1 MISHLGLAVT
11 SPLESG
17 QCKECGEEDSHTYW
31 CAIGSSLKE
40 GTRLRISHLG
50 SDQIPRQ
57 EILDLITKV
66 KEQIKM
72 IQDEISDGSDPAM
85 GTGGML
91 AYKDVLGK
99 LELIL
104 RFN

>member
-1 MISHLGLAVT
+1 
-11 SPLESG
+11 
-17 QCKECGEEDSHTYW
+17 
-31 CAIGSSLKE
+31 
-40 GTRLRISHLG
+40 
-50 SDQIPRQ
+50 
-57 EILDLITKV
+57 
-66 KEQIKM
+66 M
-72 IQDEISDGSDPAM
+72 IQDEISHGSDPAM